1 MMESGQRRY
10 RSQYEE
16 AGISVSIRGSLLEAT
31 LEPAWQSLY
40 EGSAVVRMTGKLMNG
55 RQTARCVK
63 RRIRV
68 WYFIQ
73 LHGSGWLGKDQ
84 KE

>member
-10 RSQYEE
+10 LSQYEE

-31 LEPAWQSLY
+31 LEPAWQSLC
-40 EGSAVVRMTGKLMNG
+40 EGSAGVSMTGNFMNG

-63 RRIRV
+63 RQIRGL
-68 WYFIQ
+68 YFIR
-73 LHGSGWLGKDQ
+73 LHGSGWLCKDQ